1 MIRSLEGT
9 EPTIPESAFVS
20 EMAYVVGDVTLGE
33 KSSLW
38 PFVCVRGDIGPTTV
52 GDGSNV
58 QDHSMLHEAE
68 VGDDVTV
75 GHNVTVDQSTV
86 EDNCLI
92 GIGSSV
98 LRGAVVGEG
107 SIVAAGAVVREGQ
120 EVPPGSLAYG
130 VPAET
135 RELKEAQSQQIPMY
149 AQSYVENRRRWKEAG
164 EYDARDG

>member
-1 MIRSLEGT
+1 MIRSFEDET
-9 EPTIPESAFVS
+9 PVVPDSAFVS
-20 EMAYVVGDVTLGE
+20 ETAYVVGDVTLGE

-38 PFVCVRGDIGPTTV
+38 PFVCIRGDIGPTTV
-52 GDGSNV
+52 GDRSNV

-68 VGDDVTV
+68 IGGGVTL
-75 GHNVTVDQSTV
+75 GHNVTVDQARV
-86 EDNCLI
+86 EDDCLV
-92 GIGSSV
+92 GIGASV

-135 RELKEAQSQQIPMY
+135 RPLDEEMREQIPVY
-149 AQSYVENRRRWKEAG
+149 AQSYVDNRERWKTAG
-164 EYDARDG
+164 GFDTRD